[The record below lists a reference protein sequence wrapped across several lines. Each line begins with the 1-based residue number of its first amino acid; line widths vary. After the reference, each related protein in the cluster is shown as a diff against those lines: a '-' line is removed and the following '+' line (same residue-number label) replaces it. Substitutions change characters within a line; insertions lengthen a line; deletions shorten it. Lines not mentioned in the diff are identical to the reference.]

1 MESHYSAI
9 IVSDTL
15 LQEKLPKTKF
25 LDAYGVAFHLL
36 FVEADNLVLMNH
48 YEFAVMFFGE
58 FVLIRLEYL

>member
-1 MESHYSAI
+1 MESYYSTV
-9 IVSDTL
+9 IVPDTL

-48 YEFAVMFFGE
+48 HEFAVMFFGE
-58 FVLIRLEYL
+58 FVLIRLKHL